1 MSRKNAVVL
10 VCLLSVSCGG
20 AGRPDIAFDLAPGWE
35 EYVAE
40 SNIVRLRKAGSE
52 ATIDLGVQALGSENE
67 NPWLKD
73 FAGYYRQFSHVSAP
87 SVVTEEADVTIGGVA
102 GKRIAFEGKRP
113 DTGVPTAG
121 LHYLLDGGSKAY
133 DFLYLGAGP
142 DIDVTRAEAKTLIE
156 GVRFTK

>member
-1 MSRKNAVVL
+1 MAPMSRKNAVVL

-52 ATIDLGVQALGSENE
+52 ATIDLGVQALGRSRTRGSKIS
-67 NPWLKD
+67 P
-73 FAGYYRQFSHVSAP
+73 AITGSSRVSAP

-121 LHYLLDGGSKAY
+121 LHHLLDGGSKAY

-142 DIDVTRAEAKTLIE
+142 DIDVTRAEAKT
-156 GVRFTK
+156 